1 MEESLSH
8 NMGYT
13 PGIFDNIFRWHFV
26 LEIDI
31 SMIFRGHMHIIIT
44 HCQVGINVVFLEVI
58 LKLYDVCFMKN
69 IFIVS

>member
-13 PGIFDNIFRWHFV
+13 PGIFDNIFGWHFV

-31 SMIFRGHMHIIIT
+31 SMIFSGHMQIIIT
-44 HCQVGINVVFLEVI
+44 HC
-58 LKLYDVCFMKN
+58 Y
-69 IFIVS
+69 

>member
-13 PGIFDNIFRWHFV
+13 PDIFDNIFRCHFV

-31 SMIFRGHMHIIIT
+31 SMIVWKISIYGKE
-44 HCQVGINVVFLEVI
+44 CVKLE
-58 LKLYDVCFMKN
+58 
-69 IFIVS
+69 

>member
-13 PGIFDNIFRWHFV
+13 PGIFNNIFRWHFV

-31 SMIFRGHMHIIIT
+31 SMIFREHKHIVIT
-44 HCQVGINVVFLEVI
+44 LLLAAIQYKKIRNTALER
-58 LKLYDVCFMKN
+58 
-69 IFIVS
+69 

>member
-8 NMGYT
+8 NMGHT

-31 SMIFRGHMHIIIT
+31 SIIFRGHKHIIIT
-44 HCQVGINVVFLEVI
+44 LLLAAIQYKKIRNTALER
-58 LKLYDVCFMKN
+58 
-69 IFIVS
+69 